1 MKTFN
6 RTPTSVYVPT
16 ESKVEH
22 SYFNYTQWKGKC
34 TDKNYIGVDQETFED
49 CKNVYVDSDGVL
61 RSRPMVRIATEVGF
75 QNVMDMWKFGDW
87 TVYKVLKV
95 EMGFTGYQ
103 LYFQHDGTLSDP
115 VTVPEKFKLV
125 LADEKIFMFGETE
138 LKYFDLTNSTWNNAK
153 IYKPII
159 STTAL
164 GVESPLEAKNELTDS
179 YRKQYIWS
187 RSKPTDLSS
196 LYGKTVEVKIDDTS
210 WTLTPFKKNQQLTF
224 VKPTFTFGEDSML
237 DGIPMVSVSSD
248 DRILLTKK
256 RTVTSG
262 STSYVHYDIFYSVDG
277 ISFEQLPAIATEQ
290 NYNNTGIP
298 SFSNDGTTAVVMSTI
313 GPFAISLVV
322 DNPDVGA
329 RYPTWTL
336 LTSKF
341 GEYSE
346 YVVSSNLN
354 SEVAMDEYDTFAAVT
369 VKQSSSS
376 GIVYIYTTWVTGD
389 VAKLYTI
396 ATSGENVSIDLTAHF
411 ALAVCRDQNYDDKAY
426 GILSYISKNTNTN
439 AVYTNIGVFSKYT
452 LSDGT
457 DTVGFWVSTNL
468 TPEPTT
474 TSDLPSKIHRTVSI
488 FKQSGQ
494 LYFALIT
501 KSSVSGKSFVSVGNT
516 IYHDSGTT
524 ESQRV
529 PHGYQSYENIAALT
543 NSVLKTSNVG
553 LLLVDNNLI
562 YNQEKVTTAAPIGT
576 PLAATS
582 YIYSC
587 KKVGDEYQVYS
598 SNFSDQIKLI
608 ETIDS
613 TTQKNYLFDCEA
625 ELQDY
630 FISFGKRLLVN
641 APTPNAED
649 FEWYFPVYKT
659 QSFDYEIT
667 GLHPISTTELAVFQE
682 DSIYYAVPTTITY
695 NNAERSAYTF
705 YKSRLPLGCAKGCDI
720 VTSFDGKY
728 TIFST
733 VRGLVAMAYQDFV
746 SSSEQAL
753 NFLSDTILEDYTAWA
768 TGAVKIMP
776 YKYWLLIYRQ
786 NDHKSFVYDMRNGSW
801 WDIEY
806 TKNVHKVLPVGQKVY
821 VVIKNN
827 RLHCLNT
834 SDNDYH
840 DEHAMI
846 DWYLVSQKL
855 HFNAVN
861 YYKHVVNMT
870 LSAISTATKE
880 FTCKLNVNIFRKAYN
895 ENVRPD
901 LGIAYNVEMVRVY
914 VRRINYMKLNEFQ
927 FILRSDDEAV
937 QQLPLSLTN
946 ISIKH
951 RVTGQV
957 R

>member
-6 RTPTSVYVPT
+6 RTLTSVYVPT

-49 CKNVYVDSDGVL
+49 CKNVYVDGDGVL

-95 EMGFTGYQ
+95 EIGFTGYQ

-125 LADEKIFMFGETE
+125 LADEKIFMFGETQ
-138 LKYFDLTNSTWNNAK
+138 LKYFDLTNSTWNDAK

-159 STTAL
+159 STTVL
-164 GVESPLEAKNELTDS
+164 GVETDLEAKNELTDS

-187 RSKPTDLSS
+187 RKDQTDLRN
-196 LYGKTVEVKIDDTS
+196 LYGKPVEVVIGDETFTIAS
-210 WTLTPFKKNQQLTF
+210 FEKNQQLTF
-224 VKPTFTFGEDSML
+224 AKPTFTFISDSL
-237 DGIPMVSVSSD
+237 LGGKPMID
-248 DRILLTKK
+248 IT
-256 RTVTSG
+256 TSG
-262 STSYVHYDIFYSVDG
+262 EVLLAKKVTKTVDTKTFNVYDFSYSVDG
-277 ISFEQLPAIATEQ
+277 VSFNELPAMPLGTEE
-290 NYNNTGIP
+290 YNCLGFPRLSYNKTEIIVLTTLGPYVISVLP
-298 SFSNDGTTAVVMSTI
+298 DGEVTRFS
-313 GPFAISLVV
+313 
-322 DNPDVGA
+322 
-329 RYPTWTL
+329 TWT
-336 LTSKF
+336 
-341 GEYSE
+341 
-346 YVVSSNLN
+346 NL
-354 SEVAMDEYDTFAAVT
+354 YDT
-369 VKQSSSS
+369 
-376 GIVYIYTTWVTGD
+376 YTD
-389 VAKLYTI
+389 I
-396 ATSGENVSIDLTAHF
+396 
-411 ALAVCRDQNYDDKAY
+411 
-426 GILSYISKNTNTN
+426 
-439 AVYTNIGVFSKYT
+439 
-452 LSDGT
+452 
-457 DTVGFWVSTNL
+457 
-468 TPEPTT
+468 
-474 TSDLPSKIHRTVSI
+474 
-488 FKQSGQ
+488 
-494 LYFALIT
+494 
-501 KSSVSGKSFVSVGNT
+501 
-516 IYHDSGTT
+516 
-524 ESQRV
+524 
-529 PHGYQSYENIAALT
+529 
-543 NSVLKTSNVG
+543 
-553 LLLVDNNLI
+553 
-562 YNQEKVTTAAPIGT
+562 
-576 PLAATS
+576 LAADKPDISTE
-582 YIYSC
+582 YIYSSVYMHDYQTFGFIYGNGAEYRMFVYDYNSTPKYYTRLFETASGITINYNEYLPFVIQPSVINSQSHPSVMYC
-587 KKVGDEYQVYS
+587 YTTGSSRYRELVARQLVQKDVGSTDIQTAKSFSAAPVSYVYIDRISQLLSQCSLFLENGRLYCVILDTHNIVKCGFVNIGASLSYSEENTYVS
-598 SNFSDQIKLI
+598 SDTNYLDYIAAQSTTFIATRKIVYYNYEPITVDNILPLASANYLYYWERGTTGNPHQAYSTDFSDQIRLI

-695 NNAERSAYTF
+695 NDVERSAYAY

-753 NFLSDTILEDYTAWA
+753 NFVSDTILEDYTEWA
-768 TGAVKIMP
+768 TGAVKITP
-776 YKYWLLIYRQ
+776 YKYWLIIYRQ
-786 NDHKSFVYDMRNGSW
+786 DDYKSFVYDMRNGSW
-801 WDIEY
+801 WDMEY
-806 TKNVHKVLPVGQKVY
+806 TKKVHKVLPVGQKVY
-821 VVIKNN
+821 VVIKA
-827 RLHCLNT
+827 RLHYLEG

-861 YYKHVVNMT
+861 YYKHVVNLT
-870 LSAISTATKE
+870 LSAISSATKE
-880 FTCKLNVNIFRKAYN
+880 FTCKLNVNIFRKEYN

-901 LGIAYNVEMVRVY
+901 LGIAYKVEMVRVY

-927 FILRSDDEAV
+927 FILRSDNEAV

>member
-49 CKNVYVDSDGVL
+49 CKNVYVDGDGVL
-61 RSRPMVRIATEVGF
+61 CSRPMVRIATEVGF
-75 QNVMDMWKFGDW
+75 QNVFDMWKFGDW
-87 TVYKVLKV
+87 TVYKVLKAEV
-95 EMGFTGYQ
+95 GFTGYQ
-103 LYFQHDGTLSDP
+103 LYFQHDGTLSNP
-115 VTVPEKFKLV
+115 VTVPDKFKLV
-125 LADEKIFMFGETE
+125 LADEKIFMFGETQ
-138 LKYFDLTNSTWNNAK
+138 LKYFDLKNSTWNDAK

-159 STTAL
+159 STTVL

-187 RSKPTDLSS
+187 RKDQTDLRN
-196 LYGKTVEVKIDDTS
+196 LYGKPVEVVIGDEIFTIES
-210 WTLTPFKKNQQLTF
+210 FEKNQQLTF
-224 VKPTFTFGEDSML
+224 AKPTFTFTNDSL
-237 DGIPMVSVSSD
+237 LGGKPMIDIS
-248 DRILLTKK
+248 
-256 RTVTSG
+256 TSG
-262 STSYVHYDIFYSVDG
+262 EVLIAKKVTKTVDTKTFNVYDFSYSVDG
-277 ISFEQLPAIATEQ
+277 VSFNELPAMPLGNEEYNCLGFPRLSYNKTEIIVLTTLGPYAISVQSDGEVTRFPAWTNLYDVYTDIATADKPSINAEYVYSSVYMHDYQ
-290 NYNNTGIP
+290 TFGFIYGNGAEYRMFVYDYNSTPKYYSRLFETATPAINYNEYLPFVIQPSVINSQSHPSVIYCYTTGSSHFRELWARQLVQKDVGSTDIQVGK
-298 SFSNDGTTAVVMSTI
+298 SFSATPSGYLYIDSISKLLSQCSLFLENGRLYCVILDTHNVVKCGYINVATTSYIEENT
-313 GPFAISLVV
+313 
-322 DNPDVGA
+322 
-329 RYPTWTL
+329 
-336 LTSKF
+336 
-341 GEYSE
+341 
-346 YVVSSNLN
+346 YV
-354 SEVAMDEYDTFAAVT
+354 A
-369 VKQSSSS
+369 SSSTYLD
-376 GIVYIYTTWVTGD
+376 YITAQSTTF
-389 VAKLYTI
+389 I
-396 ATSGENVSIDLTAHF
+396 ATSKIVYY
-411 ALAVCRDQNYDDKAY
+411 NY
-426 GILSYISKNTNTN
+426 
-439 AVYTNIGVFSKYT
+439 
-452 LSDGT
+452 
-457 DTVGFWVSTNL
+457 
-468 TPEPTT
+468 EP
-474 TSDLPSKIHRTVSI
+474 
-488 FKQSGQ
+488 
-494 LYFALIT
+494 IT
-501 KSSVSGKSFVSVGNT
+501 
-516 IYHDSGTT
+516 
-524 ESQRV
+524 
-529 PHGYQSYENIAALT
+529 
-543 NSVLKTSNVG
+543 
-553 LLLVDNNLI
+553 VDNIL
-562 YNQEKVTTAAPIGT
+562 
-576 PLAATS
+576 PLASARYLYYWEKGTS
-582 YIYSC
+582 GNPHQAYST
-587 KKVGDEYQVYS
+587 D
-598 SNFSDQIKLI
+598 FPDQIKLI
-608 ETIDS
+608 ETVNA

-630 FISFGKRLLVN
+630 FISFGKRLLIN

-649 FEWYFPVYKT
+649 FEWYFPTYKT

-695 NNAERSAYTF
+695 NSVERSAYAY

-753 NFLSDTILEDYTAWA
+753 NFLSDPILEDYTAWA
-768 TGAVKIMP
+768 SGAVKITP
-776 YKYWLLIYRQ
+776 HKYWLIIYRQ
-786 NDHKSFVYDMRNGSW
+786 DDYKSYVYDMRNGSW
-801 WDIEY
+801 WDMEY

-821 VVIKNN
+821 VVIESNK
-827 RLHCLNT
+827 LHCLKV

-861 YYKHVVNMT
+861 YYKHIVNLT
-870 LSAISTATKE
+870 LSAISSATKE

-901 LGIAYNVEMVRVY
+901 LGIAYKVEMVRVY

-927 FILRSDDEAV
+927 FILRSDNEAV

-951 RVTGQV
+951 KVTGQV

>member
-6 RTPTSVYVPT
+6 RTPNSVYVPT
-16 ESKVEH
+16 EKKVEYN
-22 SYFNYTQWKGKC
+22 YFNYTQWKGKC

-49 CKNVYVDSDGVL
+49 CKNVYVDADGVL

-95 EMGFTGYQ
+95 ETGFTGYQ
-103 LYFQHDGTLSDP
+103 LYFQHDGTLSNP

-125 LADEKIFMFGETE
+125 LADEKIFMFGETQ
-138 LKYFDLTNSTWNNAK
+138 LKYFDLTNSTWNDAK

-159 STTAL
+159 STTVL

-187 RSKPTDLSS
+187 RKDQTDLHN
-196 LYGKTVEVKIDDTS
+196 LYGKPVEVVIGDEI
-210 WTLTPFKKNQQLTF
+210 LTIASFEKNQQLTF

-248 DRILLTKK
+248 DRVLLAKK
-256 RTVTSG
+256 RTVTTD

-290 NYNNTGIP
+290 NYSNTGIP
-298 SFSNDGTTAVVMSTI
+298 SFSNDGTIAVVMSTI

-336 LTSKF
+336 LTPKF
-341 GEYSE
+341 GGIYSAD
-346 YVVSSNLN
+346 VVSSNLN
-354 SEVAMDEYDTFAAVT
+354 SEVAMDEYDTFAVATIKATSLGDEYIYITWVKGST
-369 VKQSSSS
+369 VKQATIDT
-376 GIVYIYTTWVTGD
+376 GTTTNISVD
-389 VAKLYTI
+389 K
-396 ATSGENVSIDLTAHF
+396 TAHF
-411 ALAVCRDQNYDDKAY
+411 ALAVCRGSTDDDRAY
-426 GILSYISKNTNTN
+426 GLIGYITKNSTTNNVVTHIN
-439 AVYTNIGVFSKYT
+439 VFSSYT
-452 LSDGT
+452 A
-457 DTVGFWVSTNL
+457 TVSGSTVEQTSVKGSASM
-468 TPEPTT
+468 TPEPVTA
-474 TSDLPSKIHRTVSI
+474 SDLPSKIRRTVS
-488 FKQSGQ
+488 FFEQNGQ
-494 LYFALIT
+494 LYYTWVFMYHTEPTI
-501 KSSVSGKSFVSVGNT
+501 GVGNT
-516 IYHDSGTT
+516 YIPSSGTDLSRLPNT
-524 ESQRV
+524 FV
-529 PHGYQSYENIAALT
+529 FYKAKTAINPA
-543 NSVLKTSNVG
+543 VKTSKVELIFNDDV
-553 LLLVDNNLI
+553 LI
-562 YNQEKVTTAAPIGT
+562 YNQEKITTAVPIGT

-582 YIYSC
+582 YIYSY

-598 SNFSDQIKLI
+598 SNFSGQIKLI
-608 ETIDS
+608 ETINA

-630 FISFGKRLLVN
+630 FISFGKRLLIN
-641 APTPNAED
+641 APAPNAED
-649 FEWYFPVYKT
+649 FEWYFPTYKT

-695 NNAERSAYTF
+695 NSVERSAYAY

-746 SSSEQAL
+746 NSSEQAL
-753 NFLSDTILEDYTAWA
+753 NFISDPILEDYVGWA
-768 TGAVKIMP
+768 TGAVKITP
-776 YKYWLLIYRQ
+776 YKYWLIIYRQ
-786 NDHKSFVYDMRNGSW
+786 DDYKSFVYDMRNGSW
-801 WDIEY
+801 WDMEY
-806 TKNVHKVLPVGQKVY
+806 TKKVHKVLPVGQKVY
-821 VVIKNN
+821 VVIKEK
-827 RLHCLNT
+827 LHYLEV

-840 DEHAMI
+840 DEHTMI

-861 YYKHVVNMT
+861 YYKHVVNLT
-870 LSAISTATKE
+870 LSAISSATKE

-951 RVTGQV
+951 KVTGQV